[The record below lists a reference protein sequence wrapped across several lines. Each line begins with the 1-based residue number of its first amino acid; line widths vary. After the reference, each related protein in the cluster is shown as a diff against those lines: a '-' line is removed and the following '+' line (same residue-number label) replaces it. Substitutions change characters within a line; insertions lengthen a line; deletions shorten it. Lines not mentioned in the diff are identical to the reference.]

1 MADEGER
8 VLQTGVVTPGRRLG
22 HVDAHQLVAFVVV
35 FAEELEERVAVRG
48 LAAEV
53 EVQHLLGG
61 EGLLVHL
68 QIAMDA
74 DDAGPH
80 GVDVEVDGLAER
92 GAGRG
97 LTADGVPLIGED
109 ALADGGVGAL
119 AVDRD
124 ADAHGDL
131 PVLVGSRPT
140 HVERDPKSTFLSIH
154 ILHVLTGCK
163 FTPPCAIL
171 EYAKRSESA
180 NKNLSAVAE
189 SGADGHATELPAEE
203 LPQGGVFV
211 RP

>member
-1 MADEGER
+1 MNSFYASTFG
-8 VLQTGVVTPGRRLG
+8 G
-22 HVDAHQLVAFVVV
+22 HLPPF
-35 FAEELEERVAVRG
+35 FRG
-48 LAAEV
+48 HFNRFF
-53 EVQHLLGG
+53 Q
-61 EGLLVHL
+61 
-68 QIAMDA
+68 
-74 DDAGPH
+74 
-80 GVDVEVDGLAER
+80 
-92 GAGRG
+92 
-97 LTADGVPLIGED
+97 
-109 ALADGGVGAL
+109 
-119 AVDRD
+119 
-124 ADAHGDL
+124 HGDL

-180 NKNLSAVAE
+180 NKNLLMVAE